1 MGCTMDLIDLIKKLE
16 YTDKNIAAIEV
27 HSYLKHLNKPVF
39 YAKNYNKDLPDK
51 FAPVTGKEF
60 LTIQYNI
67 ASALLDYGV
76 EKGSVIGIFSR
87 NNLYYAATV
96 FAAMSLGAIVTPIY
110 PTILQDELEDILRD
124 SGCRILFVGDVAQ
137 YQKGFAIL
145 NKIQS
150 PLRRL
155 ITYFDSRTKHEQLMT
170 IDELL
175 KFGEIKSNYE
185 QINTIIPN
193 INPDDNATLIYTPGT
208 TGEPRGALLTHG
220 NLLSQKVV
228 IPLFNFTDKDIRL
241 AHLPFSHVYGFSAD
255 LLTSAYTGSP
265 MAIST
270 TFESEEIYRNMIE
283 IKPNVIAT
291 VPRMY
296 EKLYISTIHT
306 IRRFNPLKKFIY
318 ITAIHVGREC
328 YVAETSGNIIP
339 KGADIINKILSPI
352 KRSIRKMMHMQ
363 QVRLLFSGGAPL
375 PLDVAYFFGG
385 IGLPIIEGYGLTET
399 SPVVTINRIEKNKPG
414 TVGCPIPGAE
424 IKISDEGEILIKGP
438 MVFKGYNKMTPE
450 EKAEI
455 FTPDG
460 YFRSGDIGIID
471 EDGYLRITGRLK
483 DIIITSQGKNI
494 VPLNIEKKFESEPL
508 INYICVVG
516 DRRKYLSAL
525 IVPNFHL
532 LRQYAR
538 EHGISY
544 KTDEELVSHPQV
556 QTLYKTRINE
566 ICQALPPYEQI
577 KKFTLISHD
586 FSVKSGELTP
596 TFKFRRSQIHEKY
609 KDIIDLMYPKSDIT
623 RL

>member
-1 MGCTMDLIDLIKKLE
+1 MDLIDLIQRLE
-16 YTDKNIAAIEV
+16 YTDKNIPAIEI
-27 HSYLKHLNKPVF
+27 HSYLKHLSKPVF
-39 YAKNYNKDLPDK
+39 YEKNINKEFSDK
-51 FAPVTGKEF
+51 FTPITGKEF
-60 LTIQYNI
+60 LTIQYSI

-76 EKGSVIGIFSR
+76 EKGSIVGIFSK

-96 FAAMSLGAIVTPIY
+96 FATMSLGAVVMPIY

-124 SGCRILFVGDVAQ
+124 SGCRILCVGDVAQ
-137 YQKGFAIL
+137 FQKGFAIL

-150 PLRRL
+150 PLRML
-155 ITYFDSRTKHEQLMT
+155 ITYFDSRTKHDHLIT
-170 IDELL
+170 IDDLL
-175 KFGEIKSNYE
+175 QFGKTKANYE
-185 QINTIIPN
+185 KINTIIPT
-193 INPDDNATLIYTPGT
+193 INLDDNAALIYTPGT

-220 NLLSQKVV
+220 NFISQKVV
-228 IPLFNFTDKDIRL
+228 VPMFNFTDKDIRL

-255 LLTSAYTGSP
+255 LLTSAFTGAT
-265 MAIST
+265 MAISS

-283 IKPNVIAT
+283 MKPTVIAT

-306 IRRFNPLKKFIY
+306 VRRFNPIKKFIY

-328 YVAETSGNIIP
+328 HMAHSLGNAIP
-339 KGADIINKILSPI
+339 KGAEIINKILSPI
-352 KRSIRKMMHMQ
+352 KRSIRKLMHMQ

-424 IKISDEGEILIKGP
+424 IKISDEGEILIKGS
-438 MVFKGYNKMTPE
+438 MVFNGYYKMTQE
-450 EKAEI
+450 EKEEI

-471 EDGYLRITGRLK
+471 EEGYLRITGRLK

-516 DRRKYLSAL
+516 DRRKYVSAL

-538 EHGISY
+538 EHGIPY

-556 QTLYKTRINE
+556 QSLYKIRINE

-577 KKFTLISHD
+577 KKFTLLPHD

>member
-1 MGCTMDLIDLIKKLE
+1 MDLIDLIQKLE
-16 YTDKNIAAIEV
+16 YTDKNIPAIEI
-27 HSYLKHLNKPVF
+27 HSYLKHLNKPMF
-39 YAKNYNKDLPDK
+39 YEKNINKEFSDK
-51 FAPVTGKEF
+51 FTPITGKEF
-60 LTIQYNI
+60 LTIQYSI

-76 EKGSVIGIFSR
+76 EKGSIVGIFSK

-96 FAAMSLGAIVTPIY
+96 FATMSLGAVVMPIY
-110 PTILQDELEDILRD
+110 PTILQNELEEILRD
-124 SGCRILFVGDVAQ
+124 SGCKILCVGDVAQ
-137 YQKGFAIL
+137 FQKGFAIL

-155 ITYFDSRTKHEQLMT
+155 ITYFDSRTKHDQLIT

-175 KFGEIKSNYE
+175 QFGQTQANYE
-185 QINTIIPN
+185 KINTIIPT
-193 INPDDNATLIYTPGT
+193 INLDDNAALIYTPGT

-220 NLLSQKVV
+220 NFISQKVV
-228 IPLFNFTDKDIRL
+228 VPIFKFTDKDIRL

-255 LLTSAYTGSP
+255 LLTSAYTGAT
-265 MAIST
+265 MAISS

-283 IKPNVIAT
+283 MKPTVIAT

-306 IRRFNPLKKFIY
+306 VRRFNPLKKFIY

-328 YVAETSGNIIP
+328 YMAHSLGNAIP
-339 KGADIINKILSPI
+339 KGAEIINKILSPI
-352 KRSIRKMMHMQ
+352 KRSIRKLMHMQ

-424 IKISDEGEILIKGP
+424 IKISDEGEILIKGS
-438 MVFKGYNKMTPE
+438 MVFNGYYKMTPE
-450 EKAEI
+450 KKEEI

-471 EDGYLRITGRLK
+471 EEGYLRITGRLK

-525 IVPNFHL
+525 IVPNFHF

-538 EHGISY
+538 EHGITY

-556 QTLYKTRINE
+556 QSLYKTRINE

-577 KKFTLISHD
+577 KKFTLLSHD

>member
-1 MGCTMDLIDLIKKLE
+1 MDLIELIQKLE
-16 YTDKNIAAIEV
+16 YTQKNIAAIEI
-27 HSYLKHLNKPVF
+27 HSYLQHLNKPVF
-39 YAKNYNKDLPDK
+39 YAKNFNKELTDK
-51 FAPVTGKEF
+51 FVPISGKEF
-60 LTIQYNI
+60 LNIQYNI
-67 ASALLDYGV
+67 ASALIDFGV
-76 EKGSVIGIFSR
+76 EKGSTIGIFSR

-96 FAAMSLGAIVTPIY
+96 FAAMSLGGIVMPIY
-110 PTILQDELEDILRD
+110 PTIVQDELEDILRD
-124 SGCRILFVGDVAQ
+124 SGCKILFVGDVAQ
-137 YQKGFAIL
+137 FQKGFAIL

-155 ITYFDSRTKHEQLMT
+155 ITYFDSHTRHDQLIT

-175 KFGEIKSNYE
+175 QLGQTKSNYAHV
-185 QINTIIPN
+185 NTIIPQ
-193 INPDDNATLIYTPGT
+193 IDPEDNAALIYTPGT
-208 TGEPRGALLTHG
+208 SGEPRGALLSHN
-220 NLLSQKVV
+220 NLLSQRVV
-228 IPLFNFTDKDIRL
+228 IPMFNFTDKDIRL
-241 AHLPFSHVYGFSAD
+241 AHLPFSHIYGFSAD
-255 LLTSAYTGSP
+255 LLISAFTGAP
-265 MAIST
+265 TAIST

-283 IKPNVIAT
+283 IKPTVIAT

-306 IRRFNPLKKFIY
+306 IRRFNPIKKFIY

-328 YVAETSGNIIP
+328 YVAQSSGNVVP
-339 KGADIINKILSPI
+339 KGAEIINRILSPI
-352 KRSIRKMMHMQ
+352 KKSIRKLMHMQ

-414 TVGCPIPGAE
+414 SVGCPIPGAE

-438 MVFKGYNKMTPE
+438 MVFKGYNRMTPE
-450 EKAEI
+450 EREEI

-494 VPLNIEKKFESEPL
+494 VPLNIERKFESEPL

-544 KTDEELVSHPQV
+544 KTDDELVSHPQV

-566 ICQALPPYEQI
+566 ICQGLPPYEQI
-577 KKFTLISHD
+577 KKFTLLAHD
-586 FSVKSGELTP
+586 FSVKTGELTP
-596 TFKFRRSQIHEKY
+596 TFKFRRSQIHDKY